1 MSVVGDHYCPTEGH
15 GVTAPGEPEPRLDGR
30 RCRYPAW
37 EAASDCGQPAE
48 PAAVEDERWCAGI
61 RAEPVD
67 LEQRDGMV
75 TRG

>member
-15 GVTAPGEPEPRLDGR
+15 GVTAPGEPEPRLGGIDILHGRPPQAGAGR
-30 RCRYPAW
+30 RNRLPW
-37 EAASDCGQPAE
+37 KTSGGVP
-48 PAAVEDERWCAGI
+48 GS
-61 RAEPVD
+61 AEPVD